1 MITKRIIPCLDV
13 KEDKVVKGVKFKN
26 HKIVGSILDLAEKY
40 SDDGADE
47 LVFYDISASTKG
59 AIVNRDWV
67 SRIAEVINIPFCVA
81 GGIKTLDD
89 AKEILNLGADKI
101 SINTPALDN
110 PKLIKQLSDEF
121 GSQCVV
127 IGMDI
132 KIIDNEAYLFAKT
145 GSEKTV
151 YSTDIL
157 ATDWMVK
164 VQELGAGEVVI
175 NAMGQDGVQQGY
187 DIGLL
192 QKLEKFCSI
201 PMIAS
206 GGAGG
211 PQDFINVFQKTNVDG
226 ALAASIF
233 HRNEF
238 SIGEIK
244 AVLKTNKINIRIW
257 KW

>member
-13 KEDKVVKGVKFKN
+13 KEDKVVKGVQFKN

-47 LVFYDISASTKG
+47 LVFYDISASTKE

-244 AVLKTNKINIRIW
+244 AVLKTNKINIRI
-257 KW
+257 

>member
-13 KEDKVVKGVKFKN
+13 REDKVVKGVKFKN

-67 SRIAEVINIPFCVA
+67 SRIAQVINIPFCVA

-127 IGMDI
+127 IGMDV
-132 KIIDNEAYLFAKT
+132 KIIDNKAYLFAKT
-145 GSEKTV
+145 GSEKTA

-157 ATDWMVK
+157 ATDWIVE

-175 NAMGQDGVQQGY
+175 NAMGQDGVKNGY
-187 DIGLL
+187 DIEIL
-192 QKLEKFCSI
+192 QSLKSKCSI

-211 PQDFINVFQKTNVDG
+211 PDDFINVFNQTDVDG

-233 HRNEF
+233 HSNEF
-238 SIGEIK
+238 SVGQIK
-244 AVLKTNKINIRIW
+244 ETLIAYKINVRI
-257 KW
+257 

>member
-13 KEDKVVKGVKFKN
+13 KGDMVVKGVQFKN

-40 SDDGADE
+40 SNDGADE
-47 LVFYDISASTKG
+47 LVFYDISASTKEST
-59 AIVNRDWV
+59 VNREWV
-67 SRIAEVINIPFCVA
+67 SKIAEVINIPFCVA
-81 GGIKTLDD
+81 GGIKTLED

-101 SINTPALDN
+101 SINTPALVN
-110 PKLIKQLSDEF
+110 PKLIKELSDEF

-127 IGMDI
+127 IGMDV
-132 KIIDNEAYLFAKT
+132 KIINNEAYLFAKT
-145 GSEKTV
+145 GNEKTA

-157 ATDWMVK
+157 ASNWLVK

-175 NAMGQDGVQQGY
+175 NAMGQDGIQQGY
-187 DIGLL
+187 DIDLL
-192 QKLEKFCSI
+192 QTLEKFCSI

-211 PQDFINVFQKTNVDG
+211 PQDFIDVFKKTNVDG

-233 HRNEF
+233 HRNMY

-244 AVLKTNKINIRIW
+244 EVLKSNKINIRI
-257 KW
+257 